1 MDIHFTTDVF
11 LLTQSSCKISNI
23 TRSFVETV
31 LYFPLHFY
39 FYAGSNKGKCARILK
54 AMKNTSSDINSTIA
68 FAIVPKLSNLL
79 HLASYLARELHEAGY
94 QRVTEYG
101 CVRYCPQIVQSFVCL
116 LVISLKPGS
125 GTSRGRPSIS
135 VSWSTVLFRLIRTA
149 PDFFFESQSEKSR
162 IN

>member
-39 FYAGSNKGKCARILK
+39 FYAGSNRGKCARIL
-54 AMKNTSSDINSTIA
+54 KNTSSDINSTIA
-68 FAIVPKLSNLL
+68 SAIVPKLSNLL

-101 CVRYCPQIVQSFVCL
+101 CVRYCPQSFFRL
-116 LVISLKPGS
+116 LVLSLKPGS

-135 VSWSTVLFRLIRTA
+135 VSWSTALFRPARL
-149 PDFFFESQSEKSR
+149 
-162 IN
+162 